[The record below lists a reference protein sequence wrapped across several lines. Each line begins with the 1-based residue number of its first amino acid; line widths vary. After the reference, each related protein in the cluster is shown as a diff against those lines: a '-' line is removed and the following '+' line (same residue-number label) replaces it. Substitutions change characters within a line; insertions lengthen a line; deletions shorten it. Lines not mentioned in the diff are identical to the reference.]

1 LKTESLYIAD
11 GHHRTE
17 ALKLLSEEN
26 KGAENQATNHILS
39 YLIAENNVKI
49 YEFNRLVK
57 DLNGLSKEDFFIST
71 CKGFHCKQQ
80 ITATIS
86 ANASIWDVS

>member
-1 LKTESLYIAD
+1 LASDIFEKTESLYIAD

-39 YLIAENNVKI
+39 YLIAENNV
-49 YEFNRLVK
+49 YM
-57 DLNGLSKEDFFIST
+57 S
-71 CKGFHCKQQ
+71 
-80 ITATIS
+80 
-86 ANASIWDVS
+86 SIAW

>member
-1 LKTESLYIAD
+1 MQMDIIE
-11 GHHRTE
+11 
-17 ALKLLSEEN
+17 LKLLN
-26 KGAENQATNHILS
+26 CYQKKIGTENQATNHILS

-57 DLNGLSKEDFFIST
+57 DLNGLSKEDFFST
-71 CKGFHCKQQ
+71 CKGFHKQQ

-86 ANASIWDVS
+86 ANGEASIWMYLDTEFIV